1 MNTTLFLRQAI
12 EPPDSELESLAI
24 LAVQSV
30 NSQLDHQDRCDLS
43 DCWRYLKSPVQWG
56 FFVKSLIGVEI
67 FSRRTKTRAC
77 HMLFDLCNILD
88 VDQEPPPW
96 LFRAMSW
103 LAENGKLRK
112 QDILGFRKALIRAV
126 RYSETYLERA
136 DDIQT
141 ALAAILWYGD
151 LTQTEKADVIITA
164 LLAREVIGNQGRYV
178 FDALMNES
186 AYANVKEA
194 VCRPIV
200 EKPIPFDRSHY
211 DFPFETTS
219 SEKDLLTV
227 RFTPGNIRR
236 TAVIWMV
243 RLQEEPVD
251 TLKKTIKSSVARGF
265 GGDAVLA
272 GSIDVLDESWEKID
286 EKSREK
292 LLRKAI
298 TMPDTGIRKRAY
310 LVGERRIGREFM
322 ERTLKDKAQSIRD
335 WGSSRLNS

>member
-1 MNTTLFLRQAI
+1 MNTKTFLSQAI
-12 EPPDSELESLAI
+12 EPPSGELRSLAI
-24 LAVQSV
+24 LAVKSV
-30 NSQLDHQDRCDLS
+30 NEHLDYQDRCDIS

-56 FFVKSLIGVEI
+56 CFVKALLEVDRFNQS
-67 FSRRTKTRAC
+67 TKVRAC
-77 HMLFDLCNILD
+77 HMLFDLCCILD
-88 VDQEPPPW
+88 VEQEPPPW
-96 LFRAMSW
+96 LFRAISW
-103 LAENGKLRK
+103 LSMQNELRR

-126 RYSETYLERA
+126 RYSDTYLERA
-136 DDIQT
+136 EDVQT
-141 ALAAILWYGD
+141 ALASILWYGD
-151 LTQTEKADVIITA
+151 LTQVEKADVIVTA
-164 LLAREVIGNQGRYV
+164 LLAREVIGNQGRHI
-178 FDALMNES
+178 FDALMRES
-186 AYANVKEA
+186 AYPDVKEA

-211 DFPFETTS
+211 SFPFETS
-219 SEKDLLTV
+219 DPEKDLLTV

-236 TAVIWMV
+236 TAVMWMV
-243 RLQEEPVD
+243 RLQEEPVE

-272 GSIDVLDESWEKID
+272 GSIDVLDESWDRID
-286 EKSREK
+286 EKSRER

-335 WGSSRLNS
+335 WGTSRLKS